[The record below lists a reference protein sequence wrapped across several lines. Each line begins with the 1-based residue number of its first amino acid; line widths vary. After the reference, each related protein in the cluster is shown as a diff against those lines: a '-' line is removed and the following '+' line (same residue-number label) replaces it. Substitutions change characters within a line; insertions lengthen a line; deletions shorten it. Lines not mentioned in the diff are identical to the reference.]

1 MLGRVARRPVTSLCI
16 RHYSSYVRH
25 TRFLF
30 ELKENDEACRQA
42 LRSGSFYVFHNLSPF
57 LRKSDGCYSAPTVN
71 ASELR
76 RILKK
81 HGKDEGT
88 LEDSVLIGC
97 SDSEEIEFALDLG
110 SLEKSNLEEELA
122 GTFTDLRK
130 AFLQLRGMGTPCLSQ
145 AQALLRWHDTHQ
157 YCSKTG
163 KPTQKN
169 VSGSKR
175 VCSANGTIYYPQM
188 SPVVITLVSHRDR
201 CLLAR
206 QPGFPPGMYTALAGF
221 CDIGETLE
229 ETVRREVAEEVGL
242 EVDSLRYS
250 GSQHW
255 PFPNSSLM
263 VACHAAVMRDEIN
276 VNSVELE
283 AARWFTLEEVEEAL
297 QRDHRAINKSD
308 GTIPVWVPP
317 KWAIAHHLIREW
329 VQEQRASL
337 SGATT

>member
-1 MLGRVARRPVTSLCI
+1 MIQVHPEKQRLRAVCQALKMLGRVARRPVTSLCI

-71 ASELR
+71 AS
-76 RILKK
+76 
-81 HGKDEGT
+81 
-88 LEDSVLIGC
+88 
-97 SDSEEIEFALDLG
+97 G